1 MQNKFGLKDFVLMV
15 LVVLV
20 GVFTLLNIKEGDR
33 RWEKTQELLNKVG
46 TVEQQ
51 VAKLDRNFKENQAV
65 TQDVLTKI
73 DDVGA
78 QLSNL
83 ESMLASG
90 ELRIDP
96 SARPSIQGSA
106 DTRSRSSESW
116 ARPGGVPI
124 QWQPR
129 IDFASAPYGM
139 EGYRIGGEFT
149 EVFGAQL
156 SKLTP
161 VLAEDTYARRINDQ
175 ICESLGDLDPVTL
188 KMRGLLAEA
197 WQYDPEGYW
206 LRVKIR
212 DNVNFSDGVEVTAED
227 VRWTFHDYIN
237 NPELETEALR
247 SILTSIEKV
256 EVISEKVVE
265 FTFNQPDAYN
275 LQAALGIYILP
286 KHFYIQL
293 TPSQI
298 NQSTALSMGSG
309 PFKLSNLDVDN
320 QWAPGKDVILVRN
333 EQYWGPK
340 PALDTM
346 RFKVIIEDI
355 ARLTE
360 FRNSNVSMIGPSSP
374 QFSKVSRE
382 EGWEDFAYSLNW
394 ANMRS
399 GYGFIGWQ
407 CGPRNGKLTP
417 FHDKRVRQA
426 MTLIIDR
433 QLIIDDIFNGI
444 GSVAVG
450 PNNPPSPAA
459 NPDIEPW
466 PYDLERAKALLAEA
480 GWVDT
485 DNDGILENERGDE
498 FTFEFTRVAGSQ
510 TTERIQKYLVD
521 QCAAVGIRCEPRIV
535 DWSLYDQILKNRD
548 FDAIMMG
555 WAASSPESDPK
566 QIWHTDSIQNQ
577 GHNFIQWDAGQDQY
591 IDKIKLTLDFDE
603 RMKVFHQFHSLIHE
617 EQPYT
622 FLRVGPWLRFINK
635 DFKNVH
641 TYPKGL
647 EQREYYYAP

>member
-1 MQNKFGLKDFVLMV
+1 MQNKFGIKDFVLMV
-15 LVVLV
+15 LVVIV
-20 GVFTLLNIKEGDR
+20 GVISFLNIKEGNR
-33 RWEKTQELLNKVG
+33 QWQQTQDLLNKVG

-51 VAKLDRNFKENQAV
+51 VAKLDRNIQMSEAA
-65 TQDVLTKI
+65 TQDGLGTI
-73 DDVGA
+73 TS
-78 QLSNL
+78 QLSEL
-83 ESMLASG
+83 DARLSSG
-90 ELRIDP
+90 AFRVND
-96 SARPSIQGSA
+96 SGNGSGSGARSVGGN
-106 DTRSRSSESW
+106 SRDSW

-124 QWQPR
+124 KWQDKF
-129 IDFASAPYGM
+129 DFAVEPYDLDGF
-139 EGYRIGGEFT
+139 RLGGEFT
-149 EVFGAQL
+149 EVFPAQL

-161 VLAEDTYARRINDQ
+161 VLAEDTYARRVNDQ
-175 ICESLGDLDPVTL
+175 ICETLADLNPETL
-188 KMRGLLAEA
+188 ELEGLLAEA
-197 WQYDPEGYW
+197 WQYDPNGYW
-206 LRVKIR
+206 LRVKLRENIH
-212 DNVNFSDGVEVTAED
+212 FSDGVEITAED
-227 VRWTFHDYIN
+227 VRWSFHDYIN
-237 NPELETEALR
+237 NPELETEAAR
-247 SILTSIEKV
+247 SVMTSIENI

-275 LQAALGIYILP
+275 LQSAMSFYILP
-286 KHFYIQL
+286 KHFYAKF

-298 NQSTALSMGSG
+298 NQSTALAMGSG
-309 PFKLSNLDVDN
+309 PFKLDNLDVDN

-340 PALDTM
+340 PALASM
-346 RFKVIIEDI
+346 RFKVIIEPI

-360 FRNSNVSMIGPSSP
+360 FRNGNASMIPPSPP
-374 QFSKVSRE
+374 QFAKVSRE
-382 EGWEDFAYSLNW
+382 EGWDEFAYSLNW

-407 CGPRNGKLTP
+407 CGPRDGKLTP

-426 MTLIIDR
+426 MTLILDR

-444 GSVAVG
+444 GERAVG

-459 NPDIEPW
+459 NPEIEPW
-466 PYDLERAKALLAEA
+466 PYDVDRAKALLAEA

-485 DNDGILENERGDE
+485 DDDGILENERGDE
-498 FTFEFTRVAGSQ
+498 FAFEFTRVAGSQ

-521 QCAAVGIRCEPRIV
+521 QCASVGIRCNPRIV

-555 WAASSPESDPK
+555 WSAASPESDPK

-591 IDKIKLTLDFDE
+591 IDKIKLTLDTSE
-603 RMKVFHQFHSLIHE
+603 RMKVFHQFHALINE

-647 EQREYYYAP
+647 EQREFYYAE